1 MQRSREGAGPRPA
14 HLRALSWTTLAV
26 MAASGTA
33 AAVEVPGVGWEGQ
46 GAGIEITNLDADPRP
61 DLILMAYDN
70 PAQANN
76 FRYRVGRNVDANG
89 VTADW
94 TAGYIRVDGVGW
106 EGQGAG
112 LAVTNLDADAR
123 PELILMAY
131 DAPAGANNF
140 RYKIGWNLGPDGVA
154 SRWDAG
160 FQMVP
165 GVGWEGQGADLVVT
179 NLDDDPRPDMIL
191 MAYDAPGGANN
202 FRYKVGWNLNAA
214 GVAARWDAG
223 FFMVDGVGW
232 EGQGAGMAVASLDAD
247 PRPELLLMAYDNPA
261 RANDFR
267 WKVGWNLDA
276 SGRAQR
282 WDPGFRVVPG
292 LGWEGAGAG
301 LAVGNLDSDPR
312 PDLIFMAYDDPP
324 QANNFRYVVRL
335 NEAVAQNVWL
345 EMDKL
350 TAVAWPPASAVRGGR
365 SFTLSDIYWPLGF
378 AIDVRQ
384 HEAAIADPLPG
395 ACFSDADLDNFRA
408 TRMNDPP
415 PAGSTAWH
423 MHAAIVDCHTDGIL
437 GIMYDTAQRRGFA
450 VFMGAFGG
458 DQARILRTT
467 AHELGHALCLYHSDG
482 DAWRPGGPATGQ
494 GRTIMNQTGQL
505 AGDWGYAWSAGSTHK
520 VLDRSK
526 RRWAPRSG
534 FGFGVCH

>member
-1 MQRSREGAGPRPA
+1 
-14 HLRALSWTTLAV
+14 LTTLAAL
-26 MAASGTA
+26 AASGTA
-33 AAVEVPGVGWEGQ
+33 AAVEVQGVGWAGQ

-70 PAQANN
+70 PPQANN

-94 TAGYIRVDGVGW
+94 TAGFIRVDGVGW

-123 PELILMAY
+123 PELVLMAY

-301 LAVGNLDSDPR
+301 LAVGNLDADPR

-365 SFTLSDIYWPLGF
+365 SFTLPDIYRPLGF